1 MHQIPFLV
9 VFATPKTKCLSIGII
24 IPVTHILQ
32 KSRFQIVNITIYDN
46 VVYFAKCS
54 APNIPGYT
62 TFQRQVAT
70 HLRSPP
76 PNLQCQRQT
85 YGNNRRMILKLAI
98 HIYIYIYGI
107 YSVCIY
113 ILYIVYIVYII
124 YIYIVYIY
132 I

>member
-1 MHQIPFLV
+1 VHQIQILV
-9 VFATPKTKCLSIGII
+9 VFSTPKTKCLSIGII

-32 KSRFQIVNITIYDN
+32 KSRFQIVNITIYDK
-46 VVYFAKCS
+46 VYFAKCS

-85 YGNNRRMILKLAI
+85 YGNNRRMMLKLAI
-98 HIYIYIYGI
+98 HIYIYGI
-107 YSVCIY
+107 YSVY
-113 ILYIVYIVYII
+113 I
-124 YIYIVYIY
+124 YIYTIYSIYRVYNIY

>member
-1 MHQIPFLV
+1 MICQRRKGIALGNWDEPGFAVGGLGKGL
-9 VFATPKTKCLSIGII
+9 FATPKTKCLSIGII

-85 YGNNRRMILKLAI
+85 YGNNRRMMLKLVN
-98 HIYIYIYGI
+98 HIYIVCMYI
-107 YSVCIY
+107 YSVY
-113 ILYIVYIVYII
+113 I
-124 YIYIVYIY
+124 
-132 I
+132 